1 MVNLKK
7 ALLVMMAALLLVC
20 TGQLALAVDF
30 QAETATLSGGAVVEG
45 NYVKLTQGGGK
56 ITFNGLPSGATK
68 VVVHYRTT
76 ANANA
81 NFNFNGQWN
90 ANVNNSLTDTTV
102 NDPKGSYSKTT
113 YYISLNT
120 IYNGQAVWIDK
131 ISVNTSGTGDTVAPT
146 VVLTAPASNATV
158 SGSVTISAVA
168 SDNVGVSR
176 VEFYYGTTL
185 IATDDTAPY
194 SVTWDTT
201 TVANGTYNLT
211 AKAYDTS
218 GNVQTSAARR
228 VTVNNQSGGDTIAP
242 TVALTAPAAGATVS
256 GNVTVSATASDNV
269 GVSRVEF
276 YYGTTLI
283 ATDDTAPYSVTWDT
297 TTVANGSYS
306 LTAKAY
312 DAAGNVGTSAA
323 RSVTVNNATATGLK
337 VHFKNNSFTNWST
350 FNCYFW
356 NSNGSPQENTW
367 PGQSM
372 TAEGNNWYLFVVPGA
387 SSANVIFNNGSAQ
400 TVDLS
405 RTGEGWWVPTGISDG
420 KIVGVWYDTNPDGD
434 VGDTVAPTVALTAP
448 AAGATVSG
456 NVTVSATASDNVGV
470 SRVEFYYGTNLIAT
484 DDTAPYSVTWN
495 TTAVA
500 NGSYSLTAKAYD
512 VAGNVGTSAAVSV
525 TVNNEGAVQG
535 LTVHFKRP
543 DHWAETVRI
552 HYWNTV
558 PSTVPIS
565 GPWPGPLMQYDGD
578 GWYSYTVAGATAM
591 NIVFNDGQG
600 RQTADLHRANAEG
613 WYYTDNQWYDYNP
626 EAPAPPVISVSVDGS
641 HPYKGS
647 TVIQV
652 RVTPRNAEV
661 TSKSA
666 AFNGNT
672 LTFNGDLAQFT
683 LADYLN
689 NKESGTLSVTA
700 SSSAGTSTKTV
711 VIERDDDYMPPT
723 GTFTW
728 DNALVYFVITDRF
741 YNGNPDNDESYGRR
755 KDYGSPLLNTGTFH
769 GGDLAGLTQK
779 LQSGYFTDLGVNAIW
794 ISAVYEQIHG
804 WCGGGDGDFP
814 HYPYHG
820 YYALDWTMMDQ
831 NMGTIEEMRT
841 FVDTAHSLGIRVVM
855 DVVLNHTGYNTI
867 LDMNTYNFGEYDKM
881 RLVNDWTP
889 GPGQNWHSHHEYINY
904 ENCQN
909 PGLWQNW
916 WGTGWVRTGVQGYTQ
931 GDGSELQ
938 NPLSGLPDLRTELT
952 TSQGLPNILMNKWA
966 METSGYSQWINP
978 SAVELRKDLG
988 LAPADYVI
996 KWLAAWVREFGIDG
1010 FRCDT
1015 AKHVEL
1021 SRWAQLKEEC
1031 QRALEEWRAANPGK
1045 PGADWTEPFW
1055 MVGEHWD
1062 HGVGRSAYFDN
1073 GFDSMINFTFPNKDG
1088 NTQTVGATWQAYAD
1102 AINSDPTWN
1111 VLTYISSHDTTLY
1124 AIGNKIHAGTCLLL
1138 CPGGVQIFYGDEND
1152 RPLGPPCSD
1161 PQQRTRSDYVWG
1173 ANPEVLAH
1181 WQKLGRFRNMHP
1193 AVGAGSQISLG
1204 NDTYGRIWN
1213 NDKVVIKINA
1223 SGETEVTVAGVFAE
1237 GTRVRNAYNG
1247 ETGIVTN
1254 GKVTFTAENGVILIE
1269 EY

>member
-1 MVNLKK
+1 
-7 ALLVMMAALLLVC
+7 
-20 TGQLALAVDF
+20 
-30 QAETATLSGGAVVEG
+30 
-45 NYVKLTQGGGK
+45 
-56 ITFNGLPSGATK
+56 
-68 VVVHYRTT
+68 
-76 ANANA
+76 
-81 NFNFNGQWN
+81 
-90 ANVNNSLTDTTV
+90 
-102 NDPKGSYSKTT
+102 
-113 YYISLNT
+113 
-120 IYNGQAVWIDK
+120 
-131 ISVNTSGTGDTVAPT
+131 
-146 VVLTAPASNATV
+146 
-158 SGSVTISAVA
+158 
-168 SDNVGVSR
+168 
-176 VEFYYGTTL
+176 
-185 IATDDTAPY
+185 
-194 SVTWDTT
+194 
-201 TVANGTYNLT
+201 
-211 AKAYDTS
+211 
-218 GNVQTSAARR
+218 
-228 VTVNNQSGGDTIAP
+228 
-242 TVALTAPAAGATVS
+242 
-256 GNVTVSATASDNV
+256 
-269 GVSRVEF
+269 
-276 YYGTTLI
+276 
-283 ATDDTAPYSVTWDT
+283 
-297 TTVANGSYS
+297 
-306 LTAKAY
+306 
-312 DAAGNVGTSAA
+312 
-323 RSVTVNNATATGLK
+323 
-337 VHFKNNSFTNWST
+337 
-350 FNCYFW
+350 
-356 NSNGSPQENTW
+356 
-367 PGQSM
+367 
-372 TAEGNNWYLFVVPGA
+372 
-387 SSANVIFNNGSAQ
+387 
-400 TVDLS
+400 
-405 RTGEGWWVPTGISDG
+405 
-420 KIVGVWYDTNPDGD
+420 
-434 VGDTVAPTVALTAP
+434 
-448 AAGATVSG
+448 
-456 NVTVSATASDNVGV
+456 
-470 SRVEFYYGTNLIAT
+470 
-484 DDTAPYSVTWN
+484 
-495 TTAVA
+495 VA

-889 GPGQNWHSHHEYINY
+889 GPGQNWHSQHEYINY

-916 WGTGWVRTGVQGYTQ
+916 WGTGWVRTGIQGYTQ

-952 TSQGLPNILMNKWA
+952 TSQGLPNILKNKWA

-1073 GFDSMINFTFPNKDG
+1073 GFDSMINFTFPNKAG